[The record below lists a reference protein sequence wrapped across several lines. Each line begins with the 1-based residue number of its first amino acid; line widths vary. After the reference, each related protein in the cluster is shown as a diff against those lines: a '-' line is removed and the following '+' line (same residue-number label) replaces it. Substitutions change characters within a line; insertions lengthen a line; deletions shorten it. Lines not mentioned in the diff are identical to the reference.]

1 MGFLRNGADSISGRG
16 PIKPPSVQIG
26 IANTQIDGKRE
37 VASDVVDLLD
47 PVGEDV
53 LAEFFLVG
61 EVDDHG

>member
-1 MGFLRNGADSISGRG
+1 
-16 PIKPPSVQIG
+16 VQIG
-26 IANTQIDGKRE
+26 IANTQIDGKRK

-61 EVDDHG
+61 EVGDHG